1 MKKIFTRISS
11 SLLIWG
17 ILATALANYIILFNP
32 LYAGTHEISFA
43 QYDTVLVF
51 GGGMESDGTMS
62 DLQRLRVD
70 KAVELYHEAKVSK
83 LIMTGDDGA
92 HRFNEVDAMKL
103 YAIEQGVPD
112 TAVDIDPH
120 GYNTYSSCYRAS
132 HEYHLESVIAISQTF
147 HLPRIVYFCSQQ
159 GIQTAYIAADDP
171 AYSPLGNL
179 WTMHIREMLARLKG
193 VWQTKFTRPVPRMY

>member
-1 MKKIFTRISS
+1 MKIFTRISS
-11 SLLIWG
+11 SLIICG
-17 ILATALANYIILFNP
+17 ILAAVLANYIILFHP
-32 LYAGTHEISFA
+32 SYTGTHEILFS

-92 HRFNEVDAMKL
+92 HRFNEVDAMMQ
-103 YAIEQGVPD
+103 YAIEHGVPE
-112 TAVDIDPH
+112 TAVNVDPH

-132 HEYHLESVIAISQTF
+132 HEYQLESVIVVSQSF

-159 GIQTAYIAADDP
+159 GIQTAYITADDP
-171 AYSPLGNL
+171 AYSALGNL
-179 WTMHIREMLARLKG
+179 WTMHIREMLARVKG
-193 VWQTKFTRPVPRMY
+193 VWQTQFTRPAPRMY